1 LGWLTDQTGFPDRVC
16 RESRGEMEVQ
26 DVSAGIRRHHFG
38 RFWCCQRRRRGPAGT
53 PHHRWPDRA
62 PATMSRVYSVLEEIK
77 PCIIPPA
84 PQQELER
91 WRTAMAGYEVG
102 RSDYQAGALVGV
114 VVVSTLRYSTWQ
126 CRQRAG
132 SSSTRA

>member
-1 LGWLTDQTGFPDRVC
+1 VP
-16 RESRGEMEVQ
+16 M
-26 DVSAGIRRHHFG
+26 
-38 RFWCCQRRRRGPAGT
+38 GT
-53 PHHRWPDRA
+53 PEHRWPDRA
-62 PATMSRVYSVLEEIK
+62 PATMSRVYSLLEEIK

-91 WRTAMAGYEVG
+91 WRTGNGGHDVG

-114 VVVSTLRYSTWQ
+114 VVSTPRYETLL